1 MQSRPR
7 GLVLT
12 PSLVIAI
19 ACLGVAEQR
28 LARTSVRS
36 VEGMSPEQSLAAA
49 ANPKDWLVIPLDQM
63 KWIKQDDTD
72 RVFAYPAGDR
82 SKPGLYIQLVKW
94 PPHTTAKA
102 HSHPDERYGVVLSGT
117 FYLGHGDKFD
127 GNKLEKLSSG
137 AFFSEPPG
145 SAHFGATKDEG
156 TVLYFV
162 GMGPSRTDPI
172 EK

>member
-1 MQSRPR
+1 MRLR
-7 GLVLT
+7 GLILT
-12 PSLVIAI
+12 ASLVITI
-19 ACLGVAEQR
+19 ACLGVSGQR
-28 LARTSVRS
+28 LPGRSVHS
-36 VEGMSPEQSLAAA
+36 VEGMSPAQPRTAAP
-49 ANPKDWLVIPLDQM
+49 NPKDWFVVPLDQM
-63 KWIKQDDTD
+63 KWIKQDDTN

-127 GNKLEKLSSG
+127 GNKLEKLPSG

>member
-1 MQSRPR
+1 MQSRLR
-7 GLVLT
+7 GLILM
-12 PSLVIAI
+12 AI
-19 ACLGVAEQR
+19 AVITVSCMGFAKQR
-28 LARTSVRS
+28 LARTSVRL
-36 VEGMSPEQSLAAA
+36 VEGMSPAQSRSAP

-63 KWIKQDDTD
+63 KWIKQDETE

-82 SKPGLYIQLVKW
+82 SKLGLYIQLVKW

-127 GNKLEKLSSG
+127 GNKLEKLPSG

>member
-1 MQSRPR
+1 MQSKLR
-7 GLVLT
+7 GLILM
-12 PSLVIAI
+12 AI
-19 ACLGVAEQR
+19 AVITITCMGFAEQR

-36 VEGMSPEQSLAAA
+36 VEGMLQPQSRTLAP
-49 ANPKDWLVIPLDQM
+49 NPKDWLVIPLDQM

-72 RVFAYPAGDR
+72 RVFAYPEGDSNR
-82 SKPGLYIQLVKW
+82 PGLYIQLVKW

-127 GNKLEKLSSG
+127 ENKLQRMPSG

-145 SAHFGATKDEG
+145 SAHFGATKEEG

-162 GMGPSRTDPI
+162 GTGPSRTDPI